1 VSGVEQFIVSFA
13 IIFLTAGLLF
23 AIWLLIRGVVVRV
36 ARGTADRT
44 VAEVRRHNP
53 PATVASGADS
63 WSCASCKSVNRPD
76 ATVCYRCRG
85 DRTTVEGYQGRI

>member
-1 VSGVEQFIVSFA
+1 VSGVELFIVSFG
-13 IIFLTAGLLF
+13 IIFLTAGVLF
-23 AIWLLIRGVVVRV
+23 VIWLLIRSVVVRV
-36 ARGTADRT
+36 ARVTADRT

-76 ATVCYRCRG
+76 ATACYRCHG
-85 DRTTVEGYQGRI
+85 DRAAVEGSQGRI